1 MKALQR
7 YGFNASE
14 FATHRSRVQAA
25 NLMHLHHR
33 HTGVQRVCRE
43 CEVTCKRAD
52 QFHVNRRVSTNPSTN
67 IEFSCNRSTKHRA
80 SSINLQQYRLTAFF
94 YNRCIISSSYI
105 SAPHKQPYCTVVW
118 LLFENFYPRESFR
131 EGLCN
136 HRRTFVCLF
145 VCLFVTTITK

>member
-52 QFHVNRRVSTNPSTN
+52 QLHVNRRVSTNPTAN

-80 SSINLQQYRLTAFF
+80 SSINLQQYRLTEFFTIAALYLLVTSQRLINSLAVLSFDCYLRIFIPAKAFARD
-94 YNRCIISSSYI
+94 YVITGARLS
-105 SAPHKQPYCTVVW
+105 
-118 LLFENFYPRESFR
+118 
-131 EGLCN
+131 
-136 HRRTFVCLF
+136 

>member
-52 QFHVNRRVSTNPSTN
+52 QLHVNRRVSTNPTAN

-94 YNRCIISSSYI
+94 TIAALY
-105 SAPHKQPYCTVVW
+105 
-118 LLFENFYPRESFR
+118 LLVTSQRLINSLAVLSFDCYLR
-131 EGLCN
+131 IFIPAKAFARDYVITGVRLS
-136 HRRTFVCLF
+136 VCL
-145 VCLFVTTITK
+145 LPR

>member
-25 NLMHLHHR
+25 DLMHLHHR

-52 QFHVNRRVSTNPSTN
+52 QLHVNRRVSTNPTAN

-80 SSINLQQYRLTAFF
+80 SSINLQQYASIDLLHFLQ
-94 YNRCIISSSYI
+94 SLHYI
-105 SAPHKQPYCTVVW
+105 
-118 LLFENFYPRESFR
+118 F
-131 EGLCN
+131 
-136 HRRTFVCLF
+136 
-145 VCLFVTTITK
+145 